1 MEFKKSRVTGTCGI
15 ITKDLTFMSSD
26 FQKEKKNKTKK
37 VLEEIISNS
46 SNLAKV
52 KPTDSRSC
60 ANPKEDK
67 PKQIHAKKDHHQIA
81 GN

>member
-37 VLEEIISNS
+37 STRRN
-46 SNLAKV
+46 NK
-52 KPTDSRSC
+52 
-60 ANPKEDK
+60 
-67 PKQIHAKKDHHQIA
+67 
-81 GN
+81 